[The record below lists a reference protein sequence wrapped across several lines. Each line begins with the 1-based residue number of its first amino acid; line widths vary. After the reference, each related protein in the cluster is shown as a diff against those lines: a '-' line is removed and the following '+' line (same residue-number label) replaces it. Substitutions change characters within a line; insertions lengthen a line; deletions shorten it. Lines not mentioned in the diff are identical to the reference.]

1 MDAAIAS
8 AARDVLVA
16 LADAGIVCF
25 EAKYRFAS
33 GDRLPRFGG
42 RPRTGTTIP
51 TDPEWLP
58 LLWTSASRRF
68 RSFRH
73 AADEAG
79 MSRVFGGIHFVHAVE
94 DGLKEGKAV
103 GREVA
108 RLLQR
113 VR

>member
-25 EAKYRFAS
+25 EGKYRFAS